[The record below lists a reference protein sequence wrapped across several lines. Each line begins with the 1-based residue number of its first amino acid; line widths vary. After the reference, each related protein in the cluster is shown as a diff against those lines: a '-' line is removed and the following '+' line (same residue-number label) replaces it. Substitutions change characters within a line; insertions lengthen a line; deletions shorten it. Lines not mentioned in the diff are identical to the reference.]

1 MSIPVHLQSFK
12 SSGIYRVVFDK
23 STIVSQDTNIMRLV
37 VGYSEK
43 GPFNTPVY
51 IKSVS
56 DFKAVYGDVSKKM
69 EKRGIWFNKLAIQAL
84 SAGPILCLNLKK
96 FDGETVGASNIDTE
110 FNSDS
115 PISNVSVKVEDIFDT
130 TRFWV
135 LSADK
140 LGEIKD
146 TNGKDLT
153 GYIRIAAINTS
164 NASAT
169 YFIRKASGSKVSGYN
184 VTVSD
189 WYKDSGEDVPEYLQD
204 NLNCKMSDFM
214 AEIYVFKGKFNEA
227 QVLASETLSNYFE
240 VDSNK
245 NLKLKPYVKNVY
257 GECTDTL
264 DALYNDTTS
273 GAIGHYVG
281 SLIPLFK
288 DKVGQYQS
296 LDIKFNYDVESHNL
310 MMYFDIDALE
320 EGRANIDLSGHQFIN
335 ETSKSD
341 TTFDLTNIF
350 GGTAKTTVLGNAQA
364 PVVSETISFKDDFT
378 EVEVSGFGDSSYSYI
393 SANKITGNYY
403 ISNINE
409 NSYAI
414 TLTDFKENKAYFGLQ
429 FADKNTLLDQL
440 TKLGVNR
447 IDGTDTTYYYGG
459 VYAGDAISKSITGAQ
474 TTYAEAQTTYAEAQT
489 AYDYIFNGP
498 NSKKYSEAYAVLVK
512 ENEEGIAHD
521 LNPEDRTPAYIQGMI
536 DKPDTTEEDRQK
548 LEQYKDS
555 LIIVNNTQSLMQD
568 GVYTADG
575 ASLTNATQ
583 ALTNAT
589 QALTNAKTALDKI
602 YETVKKPEA
611 FVTSVYGFKKPVK
624 NPKTIDFDTRIT
636 IVTNN
641 VSVAAKATVT
651 KEDNVYGASVS
662 FIEMGDWTWK
672 GDKDRL
678 ESDDSKSLYTYLA
691 KGDCLVADNN
701 TQDDDAEHLDNVYV
715 QEVGQEVS
723 NNGVVT
729 YYVKL
734 TGAPLIFKDKNNK
747 KYFVR
752 VDAAC
757 NQEIGSMV
765 PQYLEGYT
773 YKNPKPASTSM
784 YDKLKW
790 QNFIL
795 SVLTDYRGIRTALLE
810 KSEIDYRYIIDTFES
825 YVGPGCKN
833 VLTALAKEKQSAF
846 AILNFPAIKTFVKC
860 PYASFTDA
868 KGVFDTKYVVKG
880 YNPSKSHSMGFSL
893 PSESEGASFG
903 AFYTC
908 LKFSDGYL
916 DSIVPSAALVSNLFM
931 EKYLSRQPY
940 YIVAG
945 PNYGVISA
953 AGLIGP
959 DYNFCRAELDDL
971 EPFGINAM
979 VYRPGF
985 GTFINSNQTAKQT
998 PVSALSKVHIRELV
1012 IYLQDEIEKILQSYQ
1027 WEFNNQTV
1035 RNKIKDKADSIC
1047 LQIQKNGGIIDY
1059 LNVMDESNNTSDIID
1074 NEMAVLSTHIEPG
1087 RGMGKMVHELTLY
1100 RTGMMRA
1107 SINE

>member
-23 STIVSQDTNIMRLV
+23 STILNQDTNIMRLV

-51 IKSVS
+51 IKSIS

-110 FNSDS
+110 FNSEN
-115 PISNVSVKVEDIFDT
+115 PISNVRVKVEDIFDT

-146 TNGKDLT
+146 TKGKDLT
-153 GYIRIAAINTS
+153 GYIRIAATNTS

-204 NLNCKMSDFM
+204 NLNCKMSDFI
-214 AEIYVFKGKFNEA
+214 AEIYVFKGKFNAA
-227 QVLASETLSNYFE
+227 QVLASETLSNYF
-240 VDSNK
+240 VVKDNK
-245 NLKLKPYVKNVY
+245 LQLKPYVKNVY
-257 GECTDTL
+257 GEYIDVL

-296 LDIKFNYDVESHNL
+296 LDIKFNDDVESHNL

-320 EGRANIDLSGHQFIN
+320 DGRANIDLSGHQFIN
-335 ETSKSD
+335 ATEGGSD
-341 TTFDLTNIF
+341 AAFNLTNIF
-350 GGTAKTTVLGNAQA
+350 EGTAQTTVLGNAQA
-364 PVVSETISFKDDFT
+364 PVVSETISFEDDFT
-378 EVEVSGFGDSSYSYI
+378 EVAISGFDKSYSSI
-393 SANKITGNYY
+393 NSTKITGNYY
-403 ISNINE
+403 ISDIDE
-409 NSYAI
+409 SGRTI
-414 TLTDFKENKAYFGLQ
+414 TLTEFSNSNANFDIKFDNKNA
-429 FADKNTLLDQL
+429 LLDQL

-447 IDGTDTTYYYGG
+447 IEGTSYYYGG
-459 VYAGDAISKSITGAQ
+459 VYGSETIYESITGAQ
-474 TTYAEAQTTYAEAQT
+474 AKLATEQAAYTSAQT
-489 AYDYIFNGP
+489 AYNDAQA
-498 NSKKYSEAYAVLVK
+498 AYNAAP
-512 ENEEGIAHD
+512 NEEKLAYLQAKESE
-521 LNPEDRTPAYIQGMI
+521 LNAAQ
-536 DKPDTTEEDRQK
+536 
-548 LEQYKDS
+548 
-555 LIIVNNTQSLMQD
+555 
-568 GVYTADG
+568 
-575 ASLTNATQ
+575 
-583 ALTNAT
+583 
-589 QALTNAKTALDKI
+589 TALEGAQNTYTSAQTALEGAQTALEGAQTALEGAQTALKDA
-602 YETVKKPEA
+602 KKPEA
-611 FVTSVYGFKKPVK
+611 FVTSVYGFKKPADK
-624 NPKTIDFDTRIT
+624 KIAFDNRIT

-651 KEDNVYGASVS
+651 KVDNVYGASVS
-662 FIEMGDWTWK
+662 FIEKGTWELN

-678 ESDDSKSLYTYLA
+678 ESKDSKSLYTYLA
-691 KGDCLVADNN
+691 KGDCLVADN
-701 TQDDDAEHLDNVYV
+701 DDEDSHLDNVYV
-715 QEVGQEVS
+715 QEVGQEVD
-723 NNGVVT
+723 NKGVVT

-734 TGAPLIFKDKNNK
+734 TGEPLEFENTNK

-752 VDAAC
+752 IDAAC
-757 NQEIGSMV
+757 NQEIGVME

-773 YKNPKPASTSM
+773 YKNSKPTSTSM

-860 PYASFTDA
+860 PYASFTDS

-893 PSESEGASFG
+893 PSDSEGASFG

-971 EPFGINAM
+971 EPFGVNAM

-1059 LNVMDESNNTSDIID
+1059 LNVMDESNNTSEIID

>member
-23 STIVSQDTNIMRLV
+23 STILNQDTNIMRLV

-51 IKSVS
+51 IKSIS

-110 FNSDS
+110 FNSEN

-146 TNGKDLT
+146 TKGKDLT
-153 GYIRIAAINTS
+153 GYIRIAATNTS
-164 NASAT
+164 NTSAT

-214 AEIYVFKGKFNEA
+214 AEIYVFKGKFNAA
-227 QVLASETLSNYFE
+227 QVLASETLSNYF
-240 VDSNK
+240 VVKDNK
-245 NLKLKPYVKNVY
+245 LQLKPYVKNVY
-257 GECTDTL
+257 GEYIDVL

-296 LDIKFNYDVESHNL
+296 LDIKFNDDVESHNL

-320 EGRANIDLSGHQFIN
+320 DGRANIDLSGHQFIN
-335 ETSKSD
+335 ATEGGSD
-341 TTFDLTNIF
+341 AAFNLTNIF
-350 GGTAKTTVLGNAQA
+350 KGTAQTTVLGNAQA
-364 PVVSETISFKDDFT
+364 PVISETISFEDDFT
-378 EVEVSGFGDSSYSYI
+378 EVAISGFDKSYSSI
-393 SANKITGNYY
+393 NSTKITGNYY
-403 ISNINE
+403 ISDINE
-409 NSYAI
+409 EDNAI
-414 TLTDFKENKAYFGLQ
+414 TLTEFSNSNAYFDIK
-429 FADKNTLLDQL
+429 FDNENALLDQL

-447 IDGTDTTYYYGG
+447 IEGTSYYYGG
-459 VYAGDAISKSITGAQ
+459 VYAGDAISESITGVKTAY
-474 TTYAEAQTTYAEAQT
+474 TSAQT
-489 AYDYIFNGP
+489 AYTKAQTALEGAQTAYNGAQAAYTSAQTAYNGAQAAYTSAQTAYNDAQTAYNDAP
-498 NSKKYSEAYAVLVK
+498 DEEKLAYLQAKESELNAAQTTLESAQTTLEGAQTAYTSA
-512 ENEEGIAHD
+512 
-521 LNPEDRTPAYIQGMI
+521 Q
-536 DKPDTTEEDRQK
+536 TT
-548 LEQYKDS
+548 LES
-555 LIIVNNTQSLMQD
+555 
-568 GVYTADG
+568 
-575 ASLTNATQ
+575 
-583 ALTNAT
+583 
-589 QALTNAKTALDKI
+589 AKTALESAQTALDKAKTDLDNI
-602 YETVKKPEA
+602 YVTVKKPEA
-611 FVTSVYGFKKPVK
+611 FVTSVYGFKKPADK
-624 NPKTIDFDTRIT
+624 KIAFDNRIT

-641 VSVAAKATVT
+641 VSVAAKAIVT
-651 KEDNVYGASVS
+651 KADNVYGASVS
-662 FIEMGDWTWK
+662 FIEKGTWELNE
-672 GDKDRL
+672 DKDRL
-678 ESDDSKSLYTYLA
+678 ESKDSKSLYTYLA
-691 KGDCLVADNN
+691 KGDCLVAANFDEDN
-701 TQDDDAEHLDNVYV
+701 HLDNVYV
-715 QEVGQEVS
+715 QEVGQEVD
-723 NNGVVT
+723 NKGVVT

-734 TGAPLIFKDKNNK
+734 TGEPLVFDS

-752 VDAAC
+752 IDAAC
-757 NQEIGSMV
+757 NQEIGVME

-773 YKNPKPASTSM
+773 YKNSKPTSTSM

-860 PYASFTDA
+860 PYASFTDS

-916 DSIVPSAALVSNLFM
+916 DSIIPSAALVSNLFM

-971 EPFGINAM
+971 EPFGVNAM

-1059 LNVMDESNNTSDIID
+1059 LNVMDESNNTSEIID

>member
-23 STIVSQDTNIMRLV
+23 STILSQDTNIMRLV

-153 GYIRIAAINTS
+153 GYIRIAATNTS

-240 VDSNK
+240 VVK
-245 NLKLKPYVKNVY
+245 GAEGAKGTLQLKPYVKNVY

-296 LDIKFNYDVESHNL
+296 LDIKFNDDVESHNL

-335 ETSKSD
+335 VENTDKSNGVLFNLD
-341 TTFDLTNIF
+341 NIF
-350 GGTAKTTVLGNAQA
+350 KGTAETTVLGNAQA
-364 PVVSETISFKDDFT
+364 PVVSETISFEDDFT
-378 EVEVSGFGDSSYSYI
+378 EVKISGFDTSYSYI
-393 SANKITGNYY
+393 NANKITGNYY
-403 ISNINE
+403 ISAIDKTGKT
-409 NSYAI
+409 I
-414 TLTDFKENKAYFGLQ
+414 TLTDFNDSGAYFNLK
-429 FADKNTLLDQL
+429 FAYENTLLDQL
-440 TKLGVNR
+440 TKLGVNK
-447 IDGTDTTYYYGG
+447 IEGTSYYYGG
-459 VYAGDAISKSITGAQ
+459 VYGGSNITN
-474 TTYAEAQTTYAEAQT
+474 AQT
-489 AYDYIFNGP
+489 AYND
-498 NSKKYSEAYAVLVK
+498 AQ
-512 ENEEGIAHD
+512 IA
-521 LNPEDRTPAYIQGMI
+521 
-536 DKPDTTEEDRQK
+536 
-548 LEQYKDS
+548 
-555 LIIVNNTQSLMQD
+555 
-568 GVYTADG
+568 YTAAQTAYND
-575 ASLTNATQ
+575 AQTAYNDAQIEYTAAETAYTVAETAYTAAETAYNSATDEEKADKWAYLQTKESELTNAQTTLESKQEALESKQKALINATQ
-583 ALTNAT
+583 ALTDARN
-589 QALTNAKTALDKI
+589 ALTDACKTK
-602 YETVKKPEA
+602 ETVKKPEA
-611 FVTSVYGFKKPVK
+611 FVTSIYGFKKPTD
-624 NPKTIDFDTRIT
+624 KTIVFDTRIT

-651 KEDNVYGASVS
+651 KVDNVYGASVS
-662 FIEMGDWTWK
+662 FIEMGKWK
-672 GDKDRL
+672 WNNDDRL
-678 ESDDSKSLYTYLA
+678 TSTDSKSLYTYLA
-691 KGDCLVADNN
+691 KGDCLVAA
-701 TQDDDAEHLDNVYV
+701 DADKDGHLDNVYV
-715 QEVGQEVS
+715 QEVGQEVDDK
-723 NNGVVT
+723 GVVT

-734 TGAPLIFKDKNNK
+734 TGKPYEYDG

-833 VLTALAKEKQSAF
+833 ILTALAKEKQSAF

-860 PYASFTDA
+860 PYASFTDS

-979 VYRPGF
+979 VDRPGF

>member
-23 STIVSQDTNIMRLV
+23 STILNQDTNIMRLV

-51 IKSVS
+51 IKSIS

-110 FNSDS
+110 FNSEN
-115 PISNVSVKVEDIFDT
+115 PISNVRVKVEDIFDT

-146 TNGKDLT
+146 TKGKDLT
-153 GYIRIAAINTS
+153 GYIRIAATNTS

-204 NLNCKMSDFM
+204 NLNCKMSDFI
-214 AEIYVFKGKFNEA
+214 AEIYVFKGKFNAA
-227 QVLASETLSNYFE
+227 QVLASETLSNYF
-240 VDSNK
+240 VVKDNK
-245 NLKLKPYVKNVY
+245 LQLKPYVKNVY
-257 GECTDTL
+257 GEYIDVL

-296 LDIKFNYDVESHNL
+296 LDIKFNDDVESHNL

-320 EGRANIDLSGHQFIN
+320 DGRANIDLSGHQFIN
-335 ETSKSD
+335 ATEGGSD
-341 TTFDLTNIF
+341 AAFNLTNIF
-350 GGTAKTTVLGNAQA
+350 EGTAQTTVLGNAQA
-364 PVVSETISFKDDFT
+364 PVVSETISFEDDFT
-378 EVEVSGFGDSSYSYI
+378 EVAISGFDKSYSSI
-393 SANKITGNYY
+393 NSTKITGNYY
-403 ISNINE
+403 ISDIDE
-409 NSYAI
+409 SGRTI
-414 TLTDFKENKAYFGLQ
+414 TLTEFSNSNANFDIKFDNKNA
-429 FADKNTLLDQL
+429 LLDQL

-447 IDGTDTTYYYGG
+447 IEGTSYYYGG
-459 VYAGDAISKSITGAQ
+459 VYGSETIYESITGAQ
-474 TTYAEAQTTYAEAQT
+474 AKLATEQAAYTSAQT
-489 AYDYIFNGP
+489 AYNDAQA
-498 NSKKYSEAYAVLVK
+498 AYTSAQTAYNDAQAAYNAAP
-512 ENEEGIAHD
+512 NEEKLAYLQAKESE
-521 LNPEDRTPAYIQGMI
+521 LNAAQ
-536 DKPDTTEEDRQK
+536 
-548 LEQYKDS
+548 
-555 LIIVNNTQSLMQD
+555 
-568 GVYTADG
+568 
-575 ASLTNATQ
+575 
-583 ALTNAT
+583 
-589 QALTNAKTALDKI
+589 TALEGAQNTYTSAQTALEGAQNTYTSAQTALEGAQTALEGAQTALEGAQTALKDA
-602 YETVKKPEA
+602 KKPEA
-611 FVTSVYGFKKPVK
+611 FVTSVYGFKKPADK
-624 NPKTIDFDTRIT
+624 KIAFDNRIT

-651 KEDNVYGASVS
+651 KVDNVYGASVS
-662 FIEMGDWTWK
+662 FIEKGTWELN

-678 ESDDSKSLYTYLA
+678 ESKDSKSLYTYLA
-691 KGDCLVADNN
+691 KGDCLVADN
-701 TQDDDAEHLDNVYV
+701 DDEDSHLDNVYV
-715 QEVGQEVS
+715 QEVGQEVD
-723 NNGVVT
+723 NKGVVT

-734 TGAPLIFKDKNNK
+734 TGEPLEFENTNK

-752 VDAAC
+752 IDAAC
-757 NQEIGSMV
+757 NQEIGVME

-773 YKNPKPASTSM
+773 YKNSKPTSTSM

-860 PYASFTDA
+860 PYASFTDS

-893 PSESEGASFG
+893 PSDSEGASFG

-971 EPFGINAM
+971 EPFGVNAM

-1059 LNVMDESNNTSDIID
+1059 LNVMDESNNTSEIID

>member
-23 STIVSQDTNIMRLV
+23 STILNQDTNIMRLV

-51 IKSVS
+51 IKSIS

-110 FNSDS
+110 FNSEN

-153 GYIRIAAINTS
+153 GYIRIAATNTS
-164 NASAT
+164 NTSAT

-204 NLNCKMSDFM
+204 NLNCKMSDFI
-214 AEIYVFKGKFNEA
+214 AEIYVFKGKFNAA
-227 QVLASETLSNYFE
+227 QVLASETLSNYF
-240 VDSNK
+240 VVKDNK
-245 NLKLKPYVKNVY
+245 LQLKPYVKNVY
-257 GECTDTL
+257 GEYIDVL

-296 LDIKFNYDVESHNL
+296 LDIKFNDDVESHNL

-320 EGRANIDLSGHQFIN
+320 DGRANIDLSGHQFIN
-335 ETSKSD
+335 ATHGES
-341 TTFDLTNIF
+341 TTAFDLTNIF
-350 GGTAKTTVLGNAQA
+350 NGTAQTTVLGNAQA
-364 PVVSETISFKDDFT
+364 PVVSETISFEDDFT
-378 EVEVSGFGDSSYSYI
+378 EVAISGFDESYSSI
-393 SANKITGNYY
+393 NSTKITGNYY

-409 NSYAI
+409 SSYAI
-414 TLTDFKENKAYFGLQ
+414 TLTEFSNSNANFDIKFDNKNA
-429 FADKNTLLDQL
+429 LLDQL

-447 IDGTDTTYYYGG
+447 IEGTSYYYGG
-459 VYAGDAISKSITGAQ
+459 VYAGDAISESITEAKTAYTEAKTAYTSAQ
-474 TTYAEAQTTYAEAQT
+474 TALEGAQT
-489 AYDYIFNGP
+489 AYNDAQAAYTSAQTAYNDAQVAYNAAP
-498 NSKKYSEAYAVLVK
+498 DEEKLAYLQAKESE
-512 ENEEGIAHD
+512 
-521 LNPEDRTPAYIQGMI
+521 LNAAQ
-536 DKPDTTEEDRQK
+536 TT
-548 LEQYKDS
+548 LESAQTS
-555 LIIVNNTQSLMQD
+555 LESAQTSLE
-568 GVYTADG
+568 
-575 ASLTNATQ
+575 S
-583 ALTNAT
+583 
-589 QALTNAKTALDKI
+589 AKTALDKAKTDLDNI
-602 YETVKKPEA
+602 YVTVKKPEA
-611 FVTSVYGFKKPVK
+611 FVTSVYGFKKPADK
-624 NPKTIDFDTRIT
+624 KIAFDNRIT

-651 KEDNVYGASVS
+651 KVDNVYGASVS
-662 FIEMGDWTWK
+662 FIEKGTWELNE
-672 GDKDRL
+672 DRL
-678 ESDDSKSLYTYLA
+678 ESKDSKSLYTYLA
-691 KGDCLVADNN
+691 KGDCLVAANN

-715 QEVGQEVS
+715 QEVGQEVD
-723 NNGVVT
+723 GTGIVT

-734 TGAPLIFKDKNNK
+734 TGKPHIFKDEDNNNK
-747 KYFVR
+747 EYFVR
-752 VDAAC
+752 IDAAC
-757 NQEIGSMV
+757 NQEIGVME

-773 YKNPKPASTSM
+773 YKNSKPTSTSM

-860 PYASFTDA
+860 PYASFTDS

-893 PSESEGASFG
+893 PSDSEGASFG

-916 DSIVPSAALVSNLFM
+916 DSIIPSAALVSNLFM

-971 EPFGINAM
+971 EPFGVNAM

-1059 LNVMDESNNTSDIID
+1059 LNVMDESNNTSEIID

>member
-23 STIVSQDTNIMRLV
+23 STILNQDTNIMRLV

-51 IKSVS
+51 IKSIS

-110 FNSDS
+110 FNSEN
-115 PISNVSVKVEDIFDT
+115 PISNVRVKVEDIFDT

-146 TNGKDLT
+146 TKGKDLT
-153 GYIRIAAINTS
+153 GYIRIAATNTS

-204 NLNCKMSDFM
+204 NLNCKMSDFI
-214 AEIYVFKGKFNEA
+214 AEIYVFKGKFNAA
-227 QVLASETLSNYFE
+227 QVLASETLSNYF
-240 VDSNK
+240 VVKDNK
-245 NLKLKPYVKNVY
+245 LQLKPYVKNVY
-257 GECTDTL
+257 GEYIDVL

-296 LDIKFNYDVESHNL
+296 LDIKFNDDVESHNL

-320 EGRANIDLSGHQFIN
+320 DGRANIDLSGHQFIN
-335 ETSKSD
+335 ATEGGSD
-341 TTFDLTNIF
+341 AAFNLTNIF
-350 GGTAKTTVLGNAQA
+350 EGTAQTTVLGNAQA
-364 PVVSETISFKDDFT
+364 PVVSETISFEDDFT
-378 EVEVSGFGDSSYSYI
+378 EVAISGFDKSYSSI
-393 SANKITGNYY
+393 NSTKITGNYY
-403 ISNINE
+403 ISDIDE
-409 NSYAI
+409 SGRTI
-414 TLTDFKENKAYFGLQ
+414 TLTEFSNSNANFDIKFDNKNA
-429 FADKNTLLDQL
+429 LLDQL

-447 IDGTDTTYYYGG
+447 IEGTSYYYGG
-459 VYAGDAISKSITGAQ
+459 VYGSETIYESITGAQ
-474 TTYAEAQTTYAEAQT
+474 AKLATEQAAYTSAQTTYNDAQAAYTSAQT
-489 AYDYIFNGP
+489 AYNDAQA
-498 NSKKYSEAYAVLVK
+498 AYTSAQTAYNDAQAAYNAAP
-512 ENEEGIAHD
+512 NEEKLAYLQAKESE
-521 LNPEDRTPAYIQGMI
+521 LNAAQ
-536 DKPDTTEEDRQK
+536 
-548 LEQYKDS
+548 
-555 LIIVNNTQSLMQD
+555 
-568 GVYTADG
+568 
-575 ASLTNATQ
+575 
-583 ALTNAT
+583 
-589 QALTNAKTALDKI
+589 TALEGAQNTYTSAQTALEGAQTALEGAQTALEGAQTALKDA
-602 YETVKKPEA
+602 KKPEA
-611 FVTSVYGFKKPVK
+611 FVTSVYGFKKPADK
-624 NPKTIDFDTRIT
+624 KIAFDNRIT

-651 KEDNVYGASVS
+651 KVDNVYGASVS
-662 FIEMGDWTWK
+662 FIEKGTWELNE
-672 GDKDRL
+672 DKDRL
-678 ESDDSKSLYTYLA
+678 ESKDSKSLYTYLA
-691 KGDCLVADNN
+691 KGDCLVAAN
-701 TQDDDAEHLDNVYV
+701 TDEDSHLDNVYV
-715 QEVGQEVS
+715 QEVGQEVD
-723 NNGVVT
+723 NEGVVT

-734 TGAPLIFKDKNNK
+734 TGEPLEFENTNK

-752 VDAAC
+752 IDAAC
-757 NQEIGSMV
+757 NQEIGVME

-773 YKNPKPASTSM
+773 YKNSKPTSTSM

-860 PYASFTDA
+860 PYASFTDS

-893 PSESEGASFG
+893 PSDSEGASFG

-971 EPFGINAM
+971 EPFGVNAM

-1059 LNVMDESNNTSDIID
+1059 LNVMDESNNTSEIID